1 MRDTKK
7 ESNVESVGIEDMRDI
22 QFSILKKIDA
32 FCKMHDLTYY
42 LTHGTLIGAVRH
54 QGFIPWDDDIDIAMP
69 RKDYEKFVAEF
80 TDEKVSLYS
89 LRTVSTCRYPYTKA
103 FDTQTQVFEGS
114 FKHISEYGVNIDI
127 FPYDYA
133 PDDALRR
140 KKLLRKV
147 RFWQMVLKVKLSRV
161 SSIMTLK
168 QNLIIAPGRILL
180 CFISASTLAK
190 RIDRIARS
198 LEDVPTGKM
207 GNLVWGYGERE
218 IIDTS
223 DLLETKQMVF
233 EEFNASVPVG
243 YDKLLTSMY
252 GDYMALPPKENQIT
266 HHDFKAYWKVLKR

>member
-1 MRDTKK
+1 MKSMQVS
-7 ESNVESVGIEDMRDI
+7 SNEMKII

-32 FCKMHDLTYY
+32 YCQSHGLTYY

-69 RKDYEKFVAEF
+69 RKDYERFISEF
-80 TDEKVSLYS
+80 SDETVSLYS
-89 LRTVSTCRYPYTKA
+89 LRTVPTCRYPYTKA
-103 FDTQTQVFEGS
+103 YDTKTEVFEGS
-114 FKHISEYGVNIDI
+114 LKHISEYGVNIDI

-133 PDDALRR
+133 PDDEIKRN
-140 KKLLRKV
+140 KLLQNA

-161 SSIMTLK
+161 SRIMTLK

-190 RIDRIARS
+190 RIDCIARS

-223 DLLETKQMVF
+223 DLIETKQMVF
-233 EEFNASVPVG
+233 EKFKASVPVG

-252 GDYMALPPKENQIT
+252 GDFMALPPAEKQIT
-266 HHDFKAYWKVLKR
+266 HHDFEAYWKDSKR